1 MALEILNLDER
12 FEIKGTLNKSNVEK
26 FQLHFKDIFNHT
38 SKLVINIDE
47 LKSVDSDGV
56 LAFEELY
63 RQSKQHHKALYIT
76 GLGCRDMYDHLKS
89 MKVAQIK
96 N

>member
-1 MALEILNLDER
+1 MALEIINLDET
-12 FEIKGTLNKSNVEK
+12 FEVKGTLNKSNAEK
-26 FQLHFKDIFNHT
+26 FQTHFKDIFSRTN
-38 SKLVINIDE
+38 KIVINIDE

-63 RQSKQHHKALYIT
+63 KQSIHQHKRLFIT

-89 MKVAQIK
+89 IKVA
-96 N
+96 